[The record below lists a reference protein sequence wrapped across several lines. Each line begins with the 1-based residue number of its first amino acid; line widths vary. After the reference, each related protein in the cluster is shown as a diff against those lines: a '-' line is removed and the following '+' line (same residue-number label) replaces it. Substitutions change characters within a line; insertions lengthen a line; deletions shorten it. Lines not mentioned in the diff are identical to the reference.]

1 MTLKGSMNTMGK
13 AIDFLSEHQ
22 SATPSHWKNDA
33 VWRRENASWL
43 KYSRIITL
51 IIHKSMDEL
60 SVTQAQLAERLGCT
74 QQYVSSL
81 LKGDTNFTLETIAKL
96 EDALGIDIL
105 KSTMDKRTS
114 SG

>member
-1 MTLKGSMNTMGK
+1 M
-13 AIDFLSEHQ
+13 
-22 SATPSHWKNDA
+22 
-33 VWRRENASWL
+33 
-43 KYSRIITL
+43 
-51 IIHKSMDEL
+51 

-74 QQYVSSL
+74 QQYVSNL

-105 KSTMDKRTS
+105 KSGMDKRTS